1 MAVIVDIDQG
11 FIIENFKDSS
21 VSLKFSKLLHI
32 SLNFE
37 KFSLQIQFENLHFG
51 SQMIQFAIITFFIF
65 LDPLY

>member
-37 KFSLQIQFENLHFG
+37 KFSLQIQFENLPFG